1 MDVAL
6 LFSTTN
12 SAIPTLSCLLVF
24 LIILWTSKSII
35 GKSGKKKIA
44 PEAGGSWPII
54 GHLHL
59 LRGPKPPHV
68 VLGDMVDNYGP
79 IFTIKMGVYR
89 ALVVSNWEYVKE
101 CFTTNDRVFASR
113 PKTLAL
119 EVLAY
124 GGSMFGLSPYGPFW
138 SQVRKIAAVELL
150 SNQRLEM
157 FKGTRESEVR
167 TSIKE
172 LHKLWEQRR
181 NGSNKALVELKRWF
195 TDITINV
202 ILKIIVA
209 KSVGYETTEE
219 KEEQSSHQTLK
230 QLLREF
236 FEMTG
241 RFVLSDAL
249 PCLRLFDIGGHEK
262 NMKRIAKELDIFAKE
277 WLKKHKQNI
286 ATVDGER
293 DFMDLMLH
301 IVQDAD
307 AFPGRDPDTLNKAT
321 CLDLILGAS
330 DTTAVTLTWALA
342 LLVNSPSVMEKAQKE
357 VDMYAGRERQVEE
370 ADLKNLVYLQ
380 AVVKETLRLYPA
392 GPLSVP
398 HESMEDCTIADY
410 HIPAGTRL
418 FVNIWKIH
426 RDPRV
431 WSNPCNF
438 EPERFLTTHRDLDV
452 HGKNFEYIPFGTGRR
467 MCPGVSF
474 ALQVVQL
481 TLAKLL
487 QGFNFATPTGERVD
501 MTESIG
507 LTDMKATPLKVLIEP
522 RLTHH
527 LYD

>member
-1 MDVAL
+1 MDVSL

-12 SAIPTLSCLLVF
+12 SAIATLSCLLVF
-24 LIILWTSKSII
+24 LIISWTSTSII
-35 GKSGKKKIA
+35 GKSGKKRTA

-59 LRGPKPPHV
+59 VGGPKPPHV
-68 VLGDMVDNYGP
+68 VLGDMVDKYGP
-79 IFTIKMGVYR
+79 IFTIKMGVRR

-101 CFTTNDRVFASR
+101 CFTTNDRVFANR
-113 PKTLAL
+113 PKNLAL
-119 EVLAY
+119 EVLTY
-124 GGSMFGLSPYGPFW
+124 GGSMFGLGPYGPFW
-138 SQVRKIAAVELL
+138 RQSRKIATIELL
-150 SNQRLEM
+150 SNRRLEM

-172 LHKLWEQRR
+172 LYKLWEQRR
-181 NGSNKALVELKRWF
+181 NGCNKALVEMKRWF

-202 ILKIIVA
+202 ILKIIVG
-209 KSVGYETTEE
+209 KSIGYETTEE
-219 KEEQSSHQTLK
+219 KEEQGSHQMLRHS
-230 QLLREF
+230 LREF

-249 PCLRLFDIGGHEK
+249 PYLRWFDIGEHEK
-262 NMKRIAKELDIFAKE
+262 DMKRTAKELDIFAKE
-277 WLKKHKQNI
+277 WLKEHKQNT
-286 ATVDGER
+286 ATMGGER
-293 DFMDLMLH
+293 DFMDLMLN

-307 AFPGRDPDTLNKAT
+307 AFPGRDPDTVNKAT
-321 CLDLILGAS
+321 CLGLILAAS
-330 DTTAVTLTWALA
+330 DTTAVTLTWALS
-342 LLVNSPSVMEKAQKE
+342 LLLNSPSVMEKAQKE
-357 VDMYAGRERQVEE
+357 VDMYVGRERRVEE
-370 ADLKNLVYLQ
+370 ADLKNMVYLQ
-380 AVVKETLRLYPA
+380 AIVKETLRFYPA
-392 GPLSVP
+392 APLSVP

-418 FVNIWKIH
+418 FVNVWKIH
-426 RDPRV
+426 RDPSV

-452 HGKNFEYIPFGTGRR
+452 RGQNFEYIPFGTGRR

-474 ALQVVQL
+474 ALPVVQL

-501 MTESIG
+501 MTESSG
-507 LTDMKATPLKVLIEP
+507 LTNLKATPLKVLIEP